1 MVWGYTAGGP
11 GVPDVV
17 GQLPEILAEGEA
29 KDPFFMDNK
38 YWGINDIKKIRV

>member
-1 MVWGYTAGGP
+1 MGIHCRRPRGPRCGGS
-11 GVPDVV
+11 
-17 GQLPEILAEGEA
+17 LPEILAEGEA